1 MKIVVFGLG
10 YVGCVSLGCLADN
23 GHEVSGVDINVDKVS
38 QINSG
43 KPTIVEPEIGEI
55 IGRSHAE
62 HRIRAT
68 TDGLQAMEDA
78 EVSLVCVGTPSV
90 DSGHLDLSAV
100 HTVARQIGEAL
111 RNGKQF
117 HVVAIRSTVTPGTC
131 AQCATIIEES
141 SQKTRGTDFEVV
153 SNPEFLREGSAVK
166 DYKAPPFTVIGTSNT
181 QAAGVLSKLYEPL
194 PADIITTATEAA
206 EILKYVNNSFHAL
219 KVSFAN
225 EIGNICKEL
234 QIDSHEVMRIFA
246 RDTHLNISSYYLKPG
261 FAYGGSCL
269 PKDLKALA
277 TLAHDVYLN
286 SGVIGAIAA
295 SNTYQIERAIRIINA
310 HGAVRYGLLG
320 LAFKDGTDDLRNSPA
335 VQVVESLVGRGR
347 DVLIYDR
354 SVNAAI
360 LTGTNKEYIESR
372 VPHLKSRMVS
382 SAQSIVEQSDVI
394 IVANKNGE
402 HVAALQSE
410 YTKPIIDLVRLDE
423 DLLQRS
429 NYYGINW

>member
-1 MKIVVFGLG
+1 M
-10 YVGCVSLGCLADN
+10 GCVSLGCLADN

-55 IGRSHAE
+55 IGRSHAKQ
-62 HRIRAT
+62 RIRAT

-181 QAAGVLSKLYEPL
+181 QAAGILSKLYESL

-394 IVANKNGE
+394 IVANRNDE